1 MNRGLEKNPL
11 AGELPDMRTRY
22 GAETSLGRTL
32 RKGDA
37 KLLLQR
43 MQEAE
48 AAVEA
53 LEDLNRQISDR
64 IARISAEHELN
75 MQYLMQFGVS
85 ADERAVF
92 QQLLAKISQ
101 HGGLTLDEA
110 AVLSRAQ
117 LHAETSRT
125 NQTSGEESAV

>member
-1 MNRGLEKNPL
+1 ML
-11 AGELPDMRTRY
+11 ARY
-22 GAETSLGRTL
+22 GAETSLGCNL

-37 KLLLQR
+37 KLLLKR

-53 LEDLNRQISDR
+53 LEDLNRKVSDR

-75 MQYLMQFGVS
+75 MQYLLQFGVS
-85 ADERAVF
+85 ADERIVF
-92 QQLLAKISQ
+92 QKLLAEISR

-110 AVLSRAQ
+110 ASLSRAQ
-117 LHAETSRT
+117 LLAEMPRT
-125 NQTSGEESAV
+125 NQTIGEVSAA